1 MKNIMRIFRNDLHHF
16 RTNIV
21 AMIVIVGISI
31 IPSMYAWFNI
41 AANWDPYGNTG
52 NLQIAV
58 ASVDEGYKGT
68 LLPMEINVGDQVIST
83 LRGNDQIGWVFT
95 SEKEAKEG
103 AKSGKYYAALIITKS
118 FSEDLL
124 SLFSD
129 RAVHPKIDYYVNQKE
144 NAISPKVTDTAT
156 DTVQQQIDSSF
167 VETILDV
174 SVNVYDEISSYLDQD
189 TTTNFLKNT
198 GSSIAQIG
206 TDLSTASGTVNS
218 FATMTGSLRGMLR
231 TTGDIL
237 DNTEEL
243 NEKDSSLMKDAS
255 GDIRDI
261 RKSISSVS
269 SDINLALNQGT
280 KAYDTLSDEI
290 TSALSSISSD
300 SKGAAD
306 SLSGIAKRV
315 SQMEKRYE
323 SFRNSMKEIQ
333 DSLPDDSSTTAD
345 LVGRILVRTDESI
358 DSLKD
363 LHKTLSNAA
372 DRIRSAGTLSDSYV
386 TSLKKQMKKGV
397 SGLDA
402 VRKSYTSDLRKS
414 LNSLSGS
421 LEQSGTL
428 AEGILSDVDTAIEN
442 ASDLSDTA
450 DGQLIRLQKTLKK
463 SAAMLDDAS
472 ADIRDLNKRLKQA
485 SADKNISEVTGVI
498 RSNVSVLASIWASPL
513 KVNEEAVFPV
523 ENYGSQ
529 MTPFYTT
536 LSYWIGAVIMVAMMS
551 VMISDREILELQ
563 KKGPIH
569 HYQLY
574 FGRCMVFLYIGMIQ
588 STIISLGDLLF
599 LGIQCVHPFWFLV
612 AGWVS
617 SFIYTMLC
625 YTLTLSFD
633 ELGKAAAV
641 VLLVVQVAGTGG
653 TFPIEV
659 LPSIFHKLYLI
670 LPFTY
675 SMDALKECIGG
686 FYHMDYLI
694 AVGKMLLFLIP
705 SLLLGLIFR
714 RPVFKLNRML
724 KEKLEE
730 VKFI

>member
-1 MKNIMRIFRNDLHHF
+1 MKNILEIFRSDLNHF
-16 RTNIV
+16 RKNIV

-58 ASVDEGYKGT
+58 ASVDKGYEGS
-68 LLPMEINVGDQVIST
+68 LLPMEMNVGDQVISA
-83 LRGNDQIGWVFT
+83 LRANDQIGWVFT
-95 SEKEAKEG
+95 TEKEAREG
-103 AKSGKYYAALIITKS
+103 AKSGKYYAALIISKS
-118 FSEDLL
+118 FSKDLL
-124 SLFSD
+124 SLFSE
-129 RAVHPKIDYYVNQKE
+129 RAVHPKIYYYVNQKE
-144 NAISPKVTDTAT
+144 NAISPKVTDAAT
-156 DTVQQQIDSSF
+156 DTVQQQIDATF

-174 SVNVYDEISSYLDQD
+174 SVNVYDEISSYLDTD
-189 TTTNFLKNT
+189 TTKNFLKNT
-198 GSSIAQIG
+198 GSNIDQIG
-206 TDLSTASGTVNS
+206 SDLSTASGTVDS
-218 FATMTGSLRGMLR
+218 FATMTGSLRSMLN

-237 DNTEEL
+237 DNTDEL
-243 NEKDSSLMKDAS
+243 NEKNSSLMKDAS

-261 RKSISSVS
+261 RKSVS
-269 SDINLALNQGT
+269 GVTQDINLALGQGT
-280 KAYDTLSDEI
+280 KAYDKLSDEI
-290 TSALSSISSD
+290 TSAIGSIASD

-315 SQMEKRYE
+315 SQMADSYR
-323 SFRNSMKEIQ
+323 SFKNSMEEIR
-333 DSLPDDSSTTAD
+333 DALPSDTGTAAD

-358 DSLKD
+358 DSLTD
-363 LHKTLSNAA
+363 LQKTLSRAA
-372 DRIRSAGTLSDSYV
+372 GRIRTVGTLSESYSN
-386 TSLKKQMKKGV
+386 SLKKQIEK
-397 SGLDA
+397 SASDLDA

-428 AEGILSDVDTAIEN
+428 ASGILSDVDKAI
-442 ASDLSDTA
+442 SDGEKLSDTA
-450 DGQLIRLQKTLKK
+450 DGQLKKLQKTLRR
-463 SAAMLDDAS
+463 SADMLDDAS
-472 ADIRDLNKRLKQA
+472 ADVKSLNKSLKDA
-485 SADKNISEVTGVI
+485 YNNKEVSEISGVI
-498 RSNVSVLASIWASPL
+498 RGNASILATIWASPL
-513 KVNEEAVFPV
+513 KVKEEAVFPV

-551 VMISDREILELQ
+551 VMVSDRQMLELQ
-563 KKGPIH
+563 KKRPIH

-574 FGRCMVFLYIGMIQ
+574 FGRCLVFLYIGMIQ
-588 STIISLGDLLF
+588 STIISLGDILF

-617 SFIYTMLC
+617 SFVYTMLC

-641 VLLVVQVAGTGG
+641 VLLVIQVAGTGG

-659 LPSIFHKLYLI
+659 LPSVFHKLYLI
-670 LPFTY
+670 MPFTY

-694 AVGKMLLFLIP
+694 AIGQLLLFLIP